1 MIEVEPISRT
11 IDSVSFVCSFGYSIK
26 EKIPREERRND
37 LYILQYD
44 DGKEFPVMRKEF
56 FNFVARRHGY
66 ITRGETYLNACVSYD
81 LF

>member
-26 EKIPREERRND
+26 DVIKREHRMHD
-37 LYILQYD
+37 LYTLVD
-44 DGKEFPVMRKEF
+44 DTGREHVVIRKNF
-56 FNFVARRHGY
+56 FKFVNDRHGY